1 MINKD
6 FFAALGDLEKEKGID
21 KEFILSAL
29 ETALTS
35 AYKKNFG
42 EAANVEVKVDP
53 DESRIAIYSYKTVVE
68 EVEDAGKEISLEEA
82 RIENPDC
89 CVGDKIYPYKTV
101 VKTVE
106 DPEKEISLKDARL
119 EKKTYNVGDKYK
131 VEIVPR
137 NFGRIAAQAAKQIVT
152 QAIREAERNVTY
164 AKYSDRENELIL
176 GTVGRINAEDGTI
189 YVEIGIDQ
197 EGMLRQPDQNPLEH
211 YRIGDRIRVYIKC
224 VRESPRGV
232 SIILSRTHVGF
243 IRKLFEQ
250 EVPEIRAGIVEIKN
264 IVREPGYRT
273 KIAVWSNDPDIDAVG
288 ACVGNRGTRVNAI
301 VNEIGGEKVD
311 IIAYSDD
318 ILDYIARALSPA
330 KVLMVQANE
339 ETRESKVIVSDE
351 KLSLAIGK
359 EGQNARLAAR
369 LTGWKIDVKSMSAAI
384 RSGLIEPVNRDE
396 DGGAYESGSEDI
408 R

>member
-1 MINKD
+1 M
-6 FFAALGDLEKEKGID
+6 
-21 KEFILSAL
+21 
-29 ETALTS
+29 
-35 AYKKNFG
+35 
-42 EAANVEVKVDP
+42 
-53 DESRIAIYSYKTVVE
+53 
-68 EVEDAGKEISLEEA
+68 
-82 RIENPDC
+82 
-89 CVGDKIYPYKTV
+89 
-101 VKTVE
+101 
-106 DPEKEISLKDARL
+106 
-119 EKKTYNVGDKYK
+119 
-131 VEIVPR
+131 
-137 NFGRIAAQAAKQIVT
+137 
-152 QAIREAERNVTY
+152 
-164 AKYSDRENELIL
+164 
-176 GTVGRINAEDGTI
+176 
-189 YVEIGIDQ
+189 
-197 EGMLRQPDQNPLEH
+197 
-211 YRIGDRIRVYIKC
+211 
-224 VRESPRGV
+224 
-232 SIILSRTHVGF
+232 
-243 IRKLFEQ
+243 
-250 EVPEIRAGIVEIKN
+250 
-264 IVREPGYRT
+264 REPGYRT

-396 DGGAYESGSEDI
+396 DGEAYESGSEDI